1 MAELVNTFCSSRC
14 CKDFSA
20 PDALAPASSL
30 GCVINTSVVES
41 TSSIKYC
48 WTPFVLGHALYMML
62 SLCCNYGAALH
73 AFADDQATASYLEG
87 GNGGAGQVQQHMCRM
102 HSKVMHFPICSPPSM
117 QACVTIGTP
126 PANAAQISAIV
137 GRVTGCSC
145 STGMLQ
151 SWFERR

>member
-87 GNGGAGQVQQHMCRM
+87 GNGGGASAAAHVQDAQQSHALSHLQFSIHASMCNRRNTS
-102 HSKVMHFPICSPPSM
+102 SK
-117 QACVTIGTP
+117 
-126 PANAAQISAIV
+126 
-137 GRVTGCSC
+137 C
-145 STGMLQ
+145 STDQRHRWPGYRLQ
-151 SWFERR
+151 LQHWDAPELV